1 MSAFA
6 YGFRLKAAP
15 FKDHG
20 MTVSASPPAPRL
32 VGAFNWIGFRTLV
45 GKEIRRFLKVWVQ
58 TVAAPVVTTLLF
70 YAVFAL
76 ALGGVVRTVG
86 ETPFLL
92 FLAPGL
98 IMMAIAQNAFANSS
112 SSVLVAKVQGN
123 IVDVLMPPL
132 SALELT
138 LAYIVGGIVRG
149 ALVGLV
155 TALMIAIVM
164 PLPVQHPGFIL
175 FHGIAAACLLSL
187 LGLIGGIWAEKFDHM
202 AAVTN
207 FIITPLS
214 FLSGTF
220 YSIDSVPPVFRALAH
235 ANPFFYFIDG
245 FRYGFIGQTDGTL
258 VTGVIV
264 MMATNI
270 VLGWVAWRMLDC
282 GYRLKA

>member
-1 MSAFA
+1 MSQ
-6 YGFRLKAAP
+6 P
-15 FKDHG
+15 TIP
-20 MTVSASPPAPRL
+20 MPRTI
-32 VGAFNWIGFRTLV
+32 GAVNWIGLATLIR
-45 GKEIRRFLKVWVQ
+45 KEVQRFLKVWVQ

-76 ALGGVVRTVG
+76 ALGGVVRMVG
-86 ETPFLL
+86 DVPFLE

-123 IVDVLMPPL
+123 IVDVLMPPI

-138 LAYIVGGIVRG
+138 SAYIIGGVVRG

-155 TALMIAIVM
+155 TALAISVFV
-164 PLPVQHPGFIL
+164 PVGLAHPFYII
-175 FHGIAAACLLSL
+175 FHGVAAASLLSL

-207 FIITPLS
+207 FIVTPLS

-220 YSIDSVPPVFRALAH
+220 YSVDSLPPTFHFIAH
-235 ANPFFYFIDG
+235 LNPFFYFIDG

-258 VTGVIV
+258 GTGILV
-264 MMATNI
+264 MLGTNL
-270 VLGWVAWRMLDC
+270 VLGFVAWRMIRR
-282 GYRLKA
+282 GYKLKA